1 MTATHEA
8 EEESIDVGVPV
19 QDELHADDVVAP
31 KSIGFLGSFALITN
45 NMTGPAMMGLP
56 NVFLQAGYLP
66 SILCIL
72 YVCMSSSICGTL
84 LAETIAFIPGNRE
97 FTKNIEFSVAFHHY
111 LGDTWYLFVEGLFF
125 MSCMSQ
131 ACAAI
136 VVTSHTLDGFLASF
150 LFSKTFALQLY
161 PSIEFISWDADT
173 CHISKQ
179 SNVKGFSADSSI
191 EDCTPF
197 FSNGPFII
205 SIGFILV
212 TLVFLPLGKGF
223 LKEAVFV
230 QILSFIALLTLLS
243 QFFIE
248 FIRQGLQFSVPMIG
262 DDQSELAGVVLFNF
276 AYIIAVPSWLNEK
289 APNVSV
295 NKVFFQLNNGYATQI
310 CLGHMEF
317 SVSIDEHLYN
327 IFSSSICIILSDQ
340 W

>member
-1 MTATHEA
+1 MSNQDDLADLD
-8 EEESIDVGVPV
+8 IPL
-19 QDELHADDVVAP
+19 QDELHADDVSAP
-31 KSIGFLGSFALITN
+31 KTIDFLGSFALITN

-66 SILCIL
+66 SIACIL
-72 YVCMSSSICGTL
+72 YVCLSSSICGTL
-84 LAETIAFIPGNRE
+84 LAETIALIPGNHQ

-111 LGDTWYLFVEGLFF
+111 LGDSWYLFVEGLFF

-150 LFSKTFALQLY
+150 LLSKTYALQLF
-161 PSIEFISWDADT
+161 PTIEIISWSAST
-173 CHISKQ
+173 CHSPKKSIVQSYSK
-179 SNVKGFSADSSI
+179 DSGI

-197 FSNGPFII
+197 YSDGPFII
-205 SIGFILV
+205 TIGFLIV
-212 TLVFLPLGKGF
+212 TLLFLPLGRGY

-243 QFFIE
+243 QFFFE
-248 FIRQGLQFSVPMIG
+248 FFRQGLHFSVPMIG
-262 DDQSELAGVVLFNF
+262 EDQSELAGVVLFNF

-295 NKVFFQLNNGYATQI
+295 NKVISNK
-310 CLGHMEF
+310 
-317 SVSIDEHLYN
+317 
-327 IFSSSICIILSDQ
+327 
-340 W
+340 